1 MADNDTQ
8 TKVWAEHGWSAGY
21 DDSGCPSL
29 RGPEEEFGGSEMLC
43 YWDCGGSESME
54 VAQRI
59 IAAHDVTVMA
69 LTAALDR
76 EGRLQ
81 KALAGLA
88 KGWRASEELAE
99 SEYIESRVRVS
110 VANRTKAKCADDL
123 DAALALAGPGQKGDS
138 DVK

>member
-21 DDSGCPSL
+21 DDSGCPAL
-29 RGPEEEFGGSEMLC
+29 RGPEAEFGGSEMLC

-69 LTAALDR
+69 LAAALDR
-76 EGRLQ
+76 EERLREQ
-81 KALAGLA
+81 IAAVEKVCDDFDPFHAGDGMVLT
-88 KGWRASEELAE
+88 G
-99 SEYIESRVRVS
+99 RVR
-110 VANRTKAKCADDL
+110 A
-123 DAALALAGPGQKGDS
+123 ALAGPGQKGDTN
-138 DVK
+138 V